1 MNYRE
6 IARFPSSSSSK
17 VYTVKEDEDGNL
29 SCDCPAW
36 RFKKPGQERNC
47 KHTKA
52 VAGGNVPIP
61 SGIVGGHTVVAKPA
75 GVSHEI
81 HIQRKGSP
89 TEVVVGL
96 MAEIEEHRGVQSGA
110 SLYERLREMKE

>member
-1 MNYRE
+1 MEYRE

-47 KHTKA
+47 KHTKM
-52 VAGGNVPIP
+52 VAAGNVPIP
-61 SGIVGGHTVVAKPA
+61 SGVVGGHTLVAKPA
-75 GVSHEI
+75 GEPSA
-81 HIQRKGSP
+81 
-89 TEVVVGL
+89 VVAGL
-96 MAEIEEHRGVQSGA
+96 MAEIEERREAQSGA
-110 SLYERLREMKE
+110 SLYERLKNMKEGGQ